1 KMHIICILCTI
12 SASTRKAEAPMAI
25 TLLWRTLALTAL
37 ILGVIGVVIPGLPT
51 VPFLILAAWSGSRG
65 WPALEAHLLNHPKH
79 GDTIR
84 CWRERRASPRGAKFA
99 ATLMMMLSTTL
110 VFSCAAPPLL
120 RISIPLLLA
129 GVAIWLWSRPDE

>member
-1 KMHIICILCTI
+1 
-12 SASTRKAEAPMAI
+12 MAT
-25 TLLWRTLALTAL
+25 TLLWRTLAATAL

-65 WPALEAHLLNHPKH
+65 WPALEAHLLDHPTH

-84 CWRERRASPRGAKFA
+84 RWRERRAIPRRAKIA
-99 ATLMMMLSTTL
+99 ATLMMLLSTTL
-110 VFSCAAPPLL
+110 IFLSAAPPLL

-129 GVAIWLWSRPDE
+129 GVTIWLWSRPDE

>member
-1 KMHIICILCTI
+1 
-12 SASTRKAEAPMAI
+12 MAT

-37 ILGVIGVVIPGLPT
+37 MLGAIGVVLPGLPT

-65 WPALEAHLLNHPKH
+65 WPALEAHLLDHPKH

-84 CWRERRASPRGAKFA
+84 RWRERRAIPRRAKIA
-99 ATLMMMLSTTL
+99 ASLMMLLSTTL
-110 VFSCAAPPLL
+110 IFFSAAPPLL
-120 RISIPLLLA
+120 RITIPLLLL